1 MEPSSWTSLTW
12 TMARALMLHCMLA
25 TYGREAILWGVGG
38 VAPYVGGVAPTY
50 EIAVGRPHVADGF
63 WPASQSPL
71 KAMDTNST
79 FRAEFGARYA
89 NTVTT
94 RSVSKAS
101 QASSYCS
108 AENATWAMSVPSAFR
123 R

>member
-1 MEPSSWTSLTW
+1 MSGAWLLTSGAWPRPTGA
-12 TMARALMLHCMLA
+12 M
-25 TYGREAILWGVGG
+25 
-38 VAPYVGGVAPTY
+38 GVAPTY
-50 EIAVGRPHVADGF
+50 GRGGRRYGWGGLWGVGDVAPTYGIAVGRPHVADGF

>member
-1 MEPSSWTSLTW
+1 MPAT
-12 TMARALMLHCMLA
+12 RYALVSGG
-25 TYGREAILWGVGG
+25 GRKAVGG
-38 VAPYVGGVAPTY
+38 VAPTYGRGGRRYGWGGLWGVGGVAPTY

>member
-1 MEPSSWTSLTW
+1 MPANCRCQYFW
-12 TMARALMLHCMLA
+12 RR
-25 TYGREAILWGVGG
+25 GRGAEKHVGG
-38 VAPYVGGVAPTY
+38 VAPTYEIAGGMGVGGVAPTY